1 LAFKQLISVLILAA
15 VAMAQSRP
23 ADSLAKLQSE
33 VEQLKARLDAMKGLE
48 ERVALLEQELLE
60 VRLQSKVKPAGPT
73 APAAPVSAKNGTPGL
88 TPPTAGA
95 TETVKAVVE
104 PVEPA
109 EAVVQTVKRPVI
121 EEEAP
126 FDAVKLRA
134 AEAEAEAAAKA
145 AEEAAA
151 AAPPAAAAV
160 QTAEPAPVATL
171 PAAEPVPATVPVVA
185 LPPDPEPDPI
195 KGLPGRSTAGSPA
208 KLDLSR
214 VGKETLVIVVHQ
226 QNPLDDISTSQLR
239 DVLLKRMRSWPNRS
253 AVTLVLSDPDSELFG
268 RVANTVLHLSALEYQ
283 ASTARRTDRR
293 VSSASPQD
301 LVTLVMNDPTAVTV
315 VPVELVAGRT
325 GVKLLS
331 VAGKN
336 PGEQG
341 YGF

>member
-1 LAFKQLISVLILAA
+1 
-15 VAMAQSRP
+15 
-23 ADSLAKLQSE
+23 
-33 VEQLKARLDAMKGLE
+33 MKGLE

-73 APAAPVSAKNGTPGL
+73 APAAPVSAKNGAPGL

-95 TETVKAVVE
+95 TETLKAAVE

-134 AEAEAEAAAKA
+134 AEAEAEAAARA
-145 AEEAAA
+145 AD
-151 AAPPAAAAV
+151 AAAAV
-160 QTAEPAPVATL
+160 PAPAAVAQVQPAEPAPI
-171 PAAEPVPATVPVVA
+171 AAIPTPEPVPATVPVVA

-195 KGLPGRSTAGSPA
+195 KGVAGRSTAGSPA

-226 QNPLDDISTSQLR
+226 QNPLDDISASQLR
-239 DVLLKRMRSWPNRS
+239 DLLLKRVRSWPNRT
-253 AVTLVLSDPDSELFG
+253 AVTLLLSDPDSDLFG
-268 RVANTVLHLSALEYQ
+268 RVATTVLHLSALEYQ

-301 LVTLVMNDPTAVTV
+301 LVTLVMNDPTAITV

>member
-1 LAFKQLISVLILAA
+1 MAFKQLISVLILAA
-15 VAMAQSRP
+15 GAMAQSRP
-23 ADSLAKLQSE
+23 ADPLTKLQSE
-33 VEQLKARLDAMKGLE
+33 VEELKARLNAMKGLE

-60 VRLQSKVKPAGPT
+60 VRLQSKIKPAGPT
-73 APAAPVSAKNGTPGL
+73 APTAPVSAKNGTPGL
-88 TPPTAGA
+88 TPPAAGA
-95 TETVKAVVE
+95 AEVVKAAVE
-104 PVEPA
+104 PVEPV
-109 EAVVQTVKRPVI
+109 EAVVQAVKRPVI

-145 AEEAAA
+145 AEA
-151 AAPPAAAAV
+151 AAPVVAPEPTPVAAL
-160 QTAEPAPVATL
+160 PAP
-171 PAAEPVPATVPVVA
+171 EPVPATVPVVA
-185 LPPDPEPDPI
+185 PPPDPDPDPI
-195 KGLPGRSTAGSPA
+195 KGVPGRSTAGAAA
-208 KLDLSR
+208 KVDVSR

-226 QNPLDDISTSQLR
+226 QNPLDDISASQLR
-239 DVLLKRMRSWPNRS
+239 DVLLKRVRSWPNRS

-301 LVTLVMNDPTAVTV
+301 LVALVMNDTTAITV
-315 VPVELVAGRT
+315 VPVELAAGRT

-331 VAGKN
+331 VSGKN
-336 PGEQG
+336 PGDQG

>member
-1 LAFKQLISVLILAA
+1 MAFKQLISVLILAA

-33 VEQLKARLDAMKGLE
+33 VDQLKARLDAMKGLE

-60 VRLQSKVKPAGPT
+60 VRLQSKVKPAGPIT
-73 APAAPVSAKNGTPGL
+73 PAAPVSAKNGVPGL
-88 TPPTAGA
+88 TPPAAGA
-95 TETVKAVVE
+95 IEAVKAAVE

-109 EAVVQTVKRPVI
+109 EAVVLTVKRPVI

-126 FDAVKLRA
+126 FDPAKLRA

-145 AEEAAA
+145 AEAA
-151 AAPPAAAAV
+151 AAPPPATTPV
-160 QTAEPAPVATL
+160 QTAVPEPVATL
-171 PAAEPVPATVPVVA
+171 PVPEPAPATVPVVA

-195 KGLPGRSTAGSPA
+195 KGVPGRSTAGSPA

-226 QNPLDDISTSQLR
+226 QNPLDDISASQLR
-239 DVLLKRMRSWPNRS
+239 DLLLKRVRSWPNRS
-253 AVTLVLSDPDSELFG
+253 AVTLLLSDPDSELFG

-293 VSSASPQD
+293 VGSAAPQD
-301 LVTLVMNDPTAVTV
+301 LVALVMNDPAAITV

-336 PGEQG
+336 PGEPG